1 MVKNTKLR
9 LIGLPRVK
17 NGKLKVDLKSDAR
30 HFQRA
35 QQNVEQLEL
44 LKKNQICLIEI
55 FYYLTI
61 FYQRYVSNEI
71 FLIVLFV
78 GFGLAHRRG
87 QRFRGCSGCTT
98 CVDKSECSK
107 EAEASQQ

>member
-1 MVKNTKLR
+1 MEDY
-9 LIGLPRVK
+9 IAPM
-17 NGKLKVDLKSDAR
+17 
-30 HFQRA
+30 
-35 QQNVEQLEL
+35 
-44 LKKNQICLIEI
+44 
-55 FYYLTI
+55 
-61 FYQRYVSNEI
+61 I

-98 CVDKSECSK
+98 CVDKSECTK